1 RRRRRRRLSRAEPPV
16 PGFLLPA
23 EPVTSVDGW
32 RALGGGEGL
41 SLARAKGPDWV
52 IEEVNRS
59 GLRGRGG
66 GGFRTGRKWAGVRAQ
81 SGTHRYVVC
90 NAAEGEP
97 ATFKD
102 RALLRANPYQLVE
115 GVAIAAFALAAR
127 HAYIGIKA
135 SFEWE
140 VLALES
146 ALAEMGEAGLA
157 GDVPITLVPG
167 PDEYLFG
174 EEKAMLE
181 VVEGRPPMP
190 RLLAPYEHGLF
201 AVAPQIG
208 WEGSTA
214 EPGHPARERDESN
227 PTLVNNCE
235 TLSNVPHILAW
246 GADWFR
252 EMGTEESPG
261 TLVTTVVGDV
271 ARPGYAEVEMGTP
284 LRRVLDEV
292 GGGARPG
299 RTLKA
304 VFSGVANA
312 VLTTDRFDT
321 PLSYE
326 AMAAAA
332 SGLGAA
338 GYAVYDDTACMVA
351 VAQEFSKFLFVESC
365 GQCPP
370 CKLNSEEITNRLAAI
385 DGCRGGDDDIAV
397 IGARLLKVT
406 DGNRCYLPVE
416 EQIVVSSILRA
427 FPEEFAAHVEGDC
440 PRHRP
445 DVLVPKIV
453 DLRDGEVVYDEKQ
466 ARKRPDWTY
475 A

>member
-1 RRRRRRRLSRAEPPV
+1 VPP
-16 PGFLLPA
+16 FLLPA
-23 EPVTSVDGW
+23 EPVTSVDAW

-41 SLARAKGPDWV
+41 SLARAKGRDWV
-52 IEEVNRS
+52 IGEVTRS

-66 GGFRTGRKWAGVRAQ
+66 GGFPTGRKWAGVLSQ
-81 SGTHRYVVC
+81 PGTHRYVVC

-115 GVAIAAFALAAR
+115 GVAIAAYALAAR
-127 HAYIGIKA
+127 HAYVGIKA

-140 VLALES
+140 LLALDN
-146 ALAEMGEAGLA
+146 AVAEMADEGLA
-157 GDVPITLVPG
+157 GDVPITVVAG

-181 VVEGRPPMP
+181 VIEGRPPMP

-201 AVAPQIG
+201 AVAPQMG
-208 WEGSTA
+208 WEASPA
-214 EPGHPARERDESN
+214 EPGHRERDESN

-246 GADWFR
+246 GAGWFR
-252 EMGTEESPG
+252 EMGTEQSPG
-261 TLVTTVVGDV
+261 TIVATVVGDV
-271 ARPGYAEVEMGTP
+271 ARPGCGEVEMGTP
-284 LRRVLDEV
+284 LRRVIDEV
-292 GGGARPG
+292 GGGLKPG
-299 RTLKA
+299 RRLKA

-312 VLTTDRFDT
+312 VLTADRLDT
-321 PLSYE
+321 PLTYE
-326 AMAAAA
+326 AMAAAG

-351 VAQEFSKFLFVESC
+351 VAHEFSKFLFVESC
-365 GQCPP
+365 GQCPA
-370 CKLNSEEITNRLAAI
+370 CKLNAEEITRRLAAI
-385 DGCRGGDDDIAV
+385 DGCRGGDDDVAE

-416 EQIVVSSILRA
+416 EQLVVSSILRA
-427 FPEEFAAHVEGDC
+427 FPEEFAEHVEGDC

-445 DVLVPKIV
+445 DLIVPKIV
-453 DLRDGEVVYDEKQ
+453 DLQNGRVVYDAKQ
-466 ARKRPDWTY
+466 SRKRPDWTY
-475 A
+475 S

>member
-1 RRRRRRRLSRAEPPV
+1 MA
-16 PGFLLPA
+16 GFLLPA
-23 EPVTSVDGW
+23 QPVTSVDDW

-52 IEEVNRS
+52 IEEITRA

-66 GGFRTGRKWAGVRAQ
+66 GGFRTGRKWASVKAQ
-81 SGTHRYVVC
+81 PGTHRYVVC

-115 GVAIAAFALAAR
+115 GVAIATFAIGAR

-140 VLALES
+140 VEALEN
-146 ALAEMGEAGLA
+146 AVAEMADAGLA
-157 GDVPITLVPG
+157 GDVPITIVPG

-181 VVEGRPPMP
+181 VIEGRPPMP
-190 RLLAPYEHGLF
+190 GLLAPHEHGLF
-201 AVAPQIG
+201 AVAPQMG
-208 WEGSTA
+208 WDGSTA
-214 EPGHPARERDESN
+214 EPGHTGRHRDESN

-246 GADWFR
+246 GVDWYR
-252 EMGTEESPG
+252 EMGTEDSPG
-261 TLVTTVVGDV
+261 TIVTTVVGDV
-271 ARPGYAEVEMGTP
+271 VRPNYAEVEMGTP
-284 LRRVLDEV
+284 LRWVIDEV

-299 RTLKA
+299 HQVKA

-312 VLTTDRFDT
+312 VLTADRLDT

-326 AMAAAA
+326 AMAAAG

-338 GYAVYDDTACMVA
+338 GYAVYDETACMVQ
-351 VAQEFSKFLFVESC
+351 VARAFSNFLFVESC
-365 GQCPP
+365 GQCPA
-370 CKLNSEEITNRLAAI
+370 CKLNSEEITDRLAAI
-385 DGCRGGDDDIAV
+385 DECRGSDDDVAV

-416 EQIVVSSILRA
+416 ERLVVSSILRA
-427 FPEEFAAHVEGDC
+427 FPDEIAGHVEGDC
-440 PRHRP
+440 PRHRTDLP
-445 DVLVPKIV
+445 VPKIV
-453 DLRDGEVVYDEKQ
+453 DLRDGEVVYDERQ

-475 A
+475 S